1 MVVDHIAWALFF
13 FFWISLGA
21 MAEFSWRISVKIL
34 AFFPFYCD
42 ILRSSHC
49 WVGEQSLS
57 FIPDANCYVE
67 LFRWIILKLL
77 CYARHIAE

>member
-1 MVVDHIAWALFF
+1 MMVHMFAKEIFLSVFL
-13 FFWISLGA
+13 LPL
-21 MAEFSWRISVKIL
+21 MYMLVKEFLL

-57 FIPDANCYVE
+57 FIPDANC
-67 LFRWIILKLL
+67 
-77 CYARHIAE
+77 